1 MNIKHKIVI
10 RLHSGLANR
19 MFQYAY
25 YLYLQ
30 QKGYNVRMD
39 SSSYRIFHAHE
50 KVDWQRIFPNAK
62 IEEASAWTIKY
73 YGGGRDLIS
82 RVRRHVPHAS
92 RVWWRMNNSTFR
104 LPTEE
109 ELRKRPYIIGFF
121 QRADMVEQLEERIR
135 KDLQFVPF
143 EPNSPYAELAQ
154 KLAGEESVAIHVRKG
169 KDYSALTYFHNTC
182 PESYYIH
189 AIEYMKQHLKD
200 PRFYVFTDNPE
211 WVKKHLPEY
220 CECIGTGI
228 TTGWGNHFDMQLMSI
243 CKHNIIANS
252 TYSWWGAYL
261 NPNPDKLVI
270 IPSHW
275 FNPQQ
280 HLNPEEALQAKGWI
294 SLD

>member
-30 QKGYNVRMD
+30 QKGYKARMD

-73 YGGGRDLIS
+73 YGGGSDLIS
-82 RVRRHVPHAS
+82 RVRRHVPQAS
-92 RVWWRMNNSTFR
+92 RVCWRMKNSTFR

-109 ELRKRPYIIGFF
+109 ELRKRPSILGFF
-121 QRADMVEQLEERIR
+121 QRAYMVEQLEERIR

-154 KLAGEESVAIHVRKG
+154 KLAGEESVAIHVRKV

-182 PESYYIH
+182 PESYFIH

-275 FNPQQ
+275 FNPQ
-280 HLNPEEALQAKGWI
+280 LYPDPEDALLAKGWI

>member
-1 MNIKHKIVI
+1 MNIKHEIVI

-30 QKGYNVRMD
+30 QKGYKARMD

-50 KVDWQRIFPNAK
+50 KVDWQ
-62 IEEASAWTIKY
+62 
-73 YGGGRDLIS
+73 
-82 RVRRHVPHAS
+82 
-92 RVWWRMNNSTFR
+92 R

-169 KDYSALTYFHNTC
+169 KDYSALQYFHNTC

-275 FNPQQ
+275 FNPQ
-280 HLNPEEALQAKGWI
+280 LYPDPEDALLAKGWI
-294 SLD
+294 SLE